1 MLVPVLCVS
10 VMESTPQSAATAKQE
25 MRVTLVGTGG
35 VRWISR
41 GRRRSGDWFFKTR
54 NHSIGRD
61 WLLALLE
68 ELSLSGAIAFG

>member
-35 VRWISR
+35 VRWEDADLATDFSR
-41 GRRRSGDWFFKTR
+41 PE
-54 NHSIGRD
+54 II
-61 WLLALLE
+61 L
-68 ELSLSGAIAFG
+68 